1 MGETRTLRGTI
12 VHHADALAVD
22 VIAGLEISPE
32 ATRHRRR
39 TATGASAP
47 AADELQAILGAAEL
61 QDLTVADAF
70 AIAPATA
77 AGRRRRAVELSQPV
91 EVEVPLGPGEAAVM
105 LVESEQAYAWQ
116 MPEASPQPGGR
127 RRRSGPGVARFRLPL
142 LGAEPPSGPVR
153 RSWLRD
159 RLVGAVL
166 EPIRAVVLKFVAGK
180 VIDVATGKLEES
192 VVQGLVPITSH
203 DPTVWRVG
211 QVSVGEPRGQRDR
224 PRLLLLV
231 HGTFSSTMGSFA
243 ALGCTPWGRAFLD
256 RAWAEYDLVLG
267 FDHPTLSVD
276 PVANA
281 EAMLAALAA
290 LELPAAPVIDA
301 VAYSRGGLV
310 LRAFAEQLLPAAG
323 HAGELEKAV
332 FVGCTHGG
340 TGMADPENWHTLL
353 DLYTNIA
360 AAGARVVGWA
370 GGGILGTVLTEA
382 VKTLGGLARAIVVQ
396 AIEDEKVPGLAAMR
410 PAGALVRALNEAP
423 LPTGA
428 KTSYFAV
435 TADFEPSLETLPP
448 GFGPRLKQLLADR
461 VVDRL
466 IGDANDLVVDTAA
479 MTEFGKRHAL
489 LRGRLD
495 FGTTGLVYHTVY
507 FPQADVVEEMTR
519 WLGLETEAATAPVV
533 VEADRPLA
541 EAIERTWGLAPE
553 RSFVVTRSFDQSRLY
568 YPRRIVDL
576 ALAAERF
583 DPQTAILEALDL
595 HEVTAAAVE
604 LAGEVPAPRLEGRVE
619 LLGRVRLRND
629 VVVDAVAPPL
639 NGDALFFIE
648 LSDRPLEAASA
659 PPPVTS
665 PPTSHRRRG
674 RPPAPP
680 DVVFTDDGE
689 AVAIGDHAVPIDLPS
704 APPATVACHVHA
716 EMTEQPAIER
726 PASLHVTL
734 ARAALDKPEGPT
746 SVQGSGDF
754 RVAEEIVIRVLPKRN
769 CRVVGADRATVR
781 VPESGKLEE
790 LDFEVEGEAAGASE
804 LWVVALQGVRRI
816 VTLVLQPVFVARDAQ
831 LAADGVGSTAE
842 PEGSLVELLIYED
855 DDIRPRLLFV
865 LRSDDLGLNES
876 GFSERLR
883 NDTKAAYVD
892 GLYRRLESYFGRGEV
907 HYQDFMDELR
917 DIGSL
922 MYEDLVP
929 EKIRQ
934 AIWRVRDRIG
944 SIRVISQE
952 PAIPWELCHI
962 KEPDRPLPVGGVA
975 FFAERGLVRWLHNLS
990 LPPARLTYA
999 GDACRFLVPIYERE
1013 SERLPG
1019 AEAERALV
1027 RQFFAGASEVEPTT
1041 RSVRQLLQTSG
1052 GFDLLHVACH
1062 GVAES
1067 SNIWE
1072 AALVLQIPKTGES
1085 TAGDRLGMPTVRMSA
1100 DLWANRPLVFLN
1112 ACQLG
1117 RQGRLMTGTG
1127 GLAEAFI
1134 RQGAGLVVGS
1144 LWSIADD
1151 EALTFARAFYAA
1163 LTSGRTLIQATAEA
1177 RAAAAAL
1184 HEPTWLAYA
1193 VYGHP
1198 YARLTP
1204 R

>member
-1 MGETRTLRGTI
+1 M
-12 VHHADALAVD
+12 
-22 VIAGLEISPE
+22 
-32 ATRHRRR
+32 
-39 TATGASAP
+39 
-47 AADELQAILGAAEL
+47 
-61 QDLTVADAF
+61 
-70 AIAPATA
+70 
-77 AGRRRRAVELSQPV
+77 
-91 EVEVPLGPGEAAVM
+91 PLGPGEAAVM

-116 MPEASPQPGGR
+116 MPEAAPQPGGR

-142 LGAEPPSGPVR
+142 LAAEPPSGVAR

-159 RLVGAVL
+159 RLIGAVL
-166 EPIRAVVLKFVAGK
+166 EPIRAVVLKFVAAK

-203 DPTVWRVG
+203 DPTAWRVG
-211 QVSVGEPRGQRDR
+211 KVSVGEPRGQRAR
-224 PRLLLLV
+224 PRLLLFV

-256 RAWAEYDLVLG
+256 RAWDEYDFVLG

-276 PVANA
+276 PRANA

-290 LELPAAPVIDA
+290 LELPAAPLIDA
-301 VAYSRGGLV
+301 IAYSRGGLV

-323 HAGELEKAV
+323 HAGELDKAV

-340 TGMADPENWHTLL
+340 TGMAEPENWHTLL
-353 DLYTNIA
+353 DLYTNVA
-360 AAGARVVGWA
+360 VAGARVVGWV
-370 GGGILGTVLTEA
+370 GGGVLGTVLAEA

-396 AIEDEKVPGLAAMR
+396 AIDDEKVPGLAAMR
-410 PAGALVRALNEAP
+410 PASALVRALNEAP
-423 LPTGA
+423 LPIDAAAT
-428 KTSYFAV
+428 YFAV
-435 TADFEPSLETLPP
+435 TADFEPDYATLPP
-448 GFGPRLKQLLADR
+448 GFSPRLKQLLADR
-461 VVDRL
+461 VVDQL
-466 IGDANDLVVDTAA
+466 IGDANDLLVDTAA
-479 MTEFGKRHAL
+479 MTEFGKRQSL

-533 VEADRPLA
+533 VAADRPLA
-541 EAIERTWGLAPE
+541 EAIERTRGLAPE
-553 RSFVVTRSFDQSRLY
+553 SPFVVSRSFGQGRLY

-583 DPQTAILEALDL
+583 EPQTAIMEALDL

-604 LAGEVPAPRLEGRVE
+604 ATGAAPSPSLERRLDV
-619 LLGRVRLRND
+619 LGRVRVRND
-629 VVVDAVAPPL
+629 VVVDAVAPPM

-648 LSDRPLEAASA
+648 AADWPREAAAA
-659 PPPVTS
+659 PP
-665 PPTSHRRRG
+665 R
-674 RPPAPP
+674 PAPP
-680 DVVFTDDGE
+680 HWLSTDDGE
-689 AVAIGDHAVPIDLPS
+689 AYIIGDHEMPIEPPPAQ
-704 APPATVACHVHA
+704 APPANRKRRQARKKRERDALLRDWIATGGGMETVESPPTSAAPSPTVACHLHA

-746 SVQGSGDF
+746 SVQGSGPF
-754 RVAEEIVIRVLPKRN
+754 AVAEEIVILVLPKHN
-769 CRVVGADRATVR
+769 CRVSGADRATVR
-781 VPESGKLEE
+781 VPDSGKLEE
-790 LDFEVEGEAAGASE
+790 LDFQVAGEAAGAAE
-804 LWVVALQGVRRI
+804 LWVVAMQGIRRI

-831 LAADGVGSTAE
+831 LAADGVGSAAE
-842 PEGSLVELLIYED
+842 PEGSLVELLIYEVGGK
-855 DDIRPRLLFV
+855 RPRLLFV
-865 LRSDDLGLNES
+865 LRSDDLRLNEN
-876 GFSERLR
+876 GYSESLN
-883 NDTKAAYVD
+883 NDNVAAYVER
-892 GLYRRLESYFGRGEV
+892 LYRRLESYSGRGED
-907 HYQDFMDELR
+907 HYQDFMADLR

-922 MYEDLVP
+922 LYEQLVP

-934 AIWRVRDRIG
+934 TLWRVRDRIG

-962 KEPDRPLPVGGVA
+962 KEPDRPPPPAGVA
-975 FFAERGLVRWLHNLS
+975 FFAEKGLVRWLHNLS

-999 GDACRFLVPIYERE
+999 GKACRFLVPIYERE

-1019 AEAERALV
+1019 AEAERALIGEL
-1027 RQFFAGASEVEPTT
+1027 FAGASEVEPTT
-1041 RSVRQLLQTSG
+1041 RAVRQLLQTSG

-1067 SNIWE
+1067 NNIWE

-1085 TAGDRLGMPTVRMSA
+1085 TAGDRLGMPTVRQSA

-1127 GLAEAFI
+1127 GLAEAFL

-1151 EALTFARAFYAA
+1151 EALTFARDFYSS
-1163 LTSGRTLIQATAEA
+1163 LLRGRTLIRATAEA